1 MFLKY
6 SSDRPSSKGINRVS
20 VECEPVNQPHWAR
33 SIGNDADA
41 QGITGRHVPLPDVD

>member
-20 VECEPVNQPHWAR
+20 VECEPVNQPEKMGDG
-33 SIGNDADA
+33 IKKGNKIDKMRIAK
-41 QGITGRHVPLPDVD
+41 